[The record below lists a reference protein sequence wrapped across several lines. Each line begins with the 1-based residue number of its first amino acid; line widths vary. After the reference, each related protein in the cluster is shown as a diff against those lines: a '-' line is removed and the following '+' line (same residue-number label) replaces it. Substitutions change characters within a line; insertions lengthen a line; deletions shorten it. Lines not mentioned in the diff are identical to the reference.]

1 MADRHQVRCI
11 NKNPRNDPHRRITNI
26 GGVGENNARWKLEED
41 EAIAGINSGKWTFFV
56 QVNGREVDVH
66 IARRLGGREYLKT
79 VADDYEPNNLLA
91 LPECP

>member
-1 MADRHQVRCI
+1 MADRHQVHCI

-26 GGVGENNARWKLEED
+26 GGVNPDNTRWKLGED
-41 EAIAGINSGKWTFFV
+41 EAIAGIASGKWAFFV
-56 QVNGREVDVH
+56 LVNGRAVDVH
-66 IARRLGGREYLKT
+66 VARRPGGRDYLKT